1 MEKLVSVIIPIYN
14 VENYIEKCINSIVS
28 QTYSNLEIIII
39 DDGSTDKSLKKC
51 TAYKNKDSRI
61 ILKSFSNRGVSSA
74 RNEGLKCATGEYV
87 LFVDSDDWIEI
98 DTISKLVNQIE
109 KGYDIVFFNY
119 SVDTDKKS
127 FINQTPK
134 KYLGDIS
141 KTVAYEV
148 LIKPYNRF
156 MVTKFYKK
164 SMIGDIRFESNIY
177 IGEDTL
183 FVARVLEKCNKIY
196 NFEEA
201 FYHYFQSEKSAIR
214 SPYNDKKK
222 TVYVAYSE
230 ISKICKRIDLSLYR
244 IARAY
249 LCEMILGLLPYLNK
263 EDELKFFKKKV
274 RSSAIIGLFANINL
288 KLKIKLLISLISP
301 KLFIKINNFNK

>member
-1 MEKLVSVIIPIYN
+1 MEKLVSVIVPVYN
-14 VENYIEKCINSIVS
+14 VENYIEKCIDSIVS

-39 DDGSTDKSLKKC
+39 DDGSTDDSLKKC
-51 TAYKNKDSRI
+51 TVYKNKDSRI
-61 ILKSFSNRGVSSA
+61 ILKRFSNRGVSSA
-74 RNEGLKCATGEYV
+74 RNEGLKYVTGEYV

-98 DTISKLVNQIE
+98 DTISKLVSQIE

-119 SVDTDKKS
+119 SVDTEKKR
-127 FINQTPK
+127 FINRIPK
-134 KYLGDIS
+134 KYLGDIC
-141 KTVAYEV
+141 KKEAYEV

-164 SMIGDIRFESNIY
+164 SIIGNIRFESNIY

-183 FVARVLEKCNKIY
+183 FVARVLEKCDKVY

-222 TVYVAYSE
+222 TVYNAYSE
-230 ISKICKRIDLSLYR
+230 ILKICKKINRSLYR
-244 IARAY
+244 VANAY
-249 LCEMILGLLPYLNK
+249 LCEMILGLLPYLNNQ
-263 EDELKFFKKKV
+263 DELEFFKRKV

-288 KLKIKLLISLISP
+288 KLKIKLLISLVSP
-301 KLFIKINNFNK
+301 ELFIKINNYNK